1 MGKKCTTD
9 SLVTSVEGV
18 KIQVLI
24 KKDFKAI
31 APPTLFHLFLKQ
43 AWKHSCTEVGTGAP
57 YIHLTVS

>member
-31 APPTLFHLFLKQ
+31 APPHYFIY
-43 AWKHSCTEVGTGAP
+43 S
-57 YIHLTVS
+57 